1 MDILV
6 STGYASN
13 LVNQD
18 DFYYNS
24 CHAHAFYNATT
35 AIKKEKEPLH
45 GQVVA
50 FGVMVLHA
58 YFNELEELKKVITF
72 NKKLGLPVS
81 LAEIGLKASDAEKIT
96 EFAMQTNECKH
107 TPFDKEKYIEAIKL
121 ADRMGS
127 EKI

>member
-1 MDILV
+1 ML
-6 STGYASN
+6 
-13 LVNQD
+13 
-18 DFYYNS
+18 
-24 CHAHAFYNATT
+24 YNATT

-45 GQVVA
+45 GQVVS

-96 EFAMQTNECKH
+96 ELAMQTNEYKH